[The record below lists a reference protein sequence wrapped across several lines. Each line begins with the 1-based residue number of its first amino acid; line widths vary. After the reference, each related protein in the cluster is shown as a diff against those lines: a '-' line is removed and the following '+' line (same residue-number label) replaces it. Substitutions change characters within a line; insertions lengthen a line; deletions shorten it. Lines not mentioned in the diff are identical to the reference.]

1 MSVALIVAARYRSPR
16 RRNSPQPSP
25 NLPSMLRHPLKGYA
39 ERKTSAML
47 TRVGWEPP
55 QTWSVP
61 RPERAPLVFQTR
73 LPAAD
78 FVKPDDLPEDERRAP
93 ASVGG
98 EVMPLPDA
106 ARAENVFL
114 AVALCSHGESRS
126 VLATMTA
133 ALAPRPLPFLGRD
146 GTEQRRKA
154 RRKVKNIVGRVT
166 VIERL
171 EGDPPPP
178 ADPDAAAPEP
188 PPLTVQYAVKTGYG
202 VLTLTFHGE
211 GHGIAENFGRR
222 LFMDVVRGS
231 YLGAKPL
238 VDPAPAS

>member
-1 MSVALIVAARYRSPR
+1 
-16 RRNSPQPSP
+16 
-25 NLPSMLRHPLKGYA
+25 MLRHPLKGYA

-55 QTWSVP
+55 QTWPVP
-61 RPERAPLVFQTR
+61 RPGREPLVFQTR

-78 FVKPDDLPEDERRAP
+78 FATPEDLPEDQRRSP
-93 ASVGG
+93 ASAGG
-98 EVMPLPDA
+98 EVMALTDA
-106 ARAENVFL
+106 AHVANVFL
-114 AVALCSHGESRS
+114 AVALCSRGDSRS

-133 ALAPRPLPFLGRD
+133 GLAPRPLPFLDRD
-146 GTEQRRKA
+146 GIEQGRKA
-154 RRKVKNIVGRVT
+154 RRKVKNIVGNVT
-166 VIERL
+166 VIERV

-188 PPLTVQYAVKTGYG
+188 PPLTVQYTVKTRYG
-202 VLTLTFHGE
+202 ALTLTFHGE

-222 LFMDVVRGS
+222 LFMDVVRGC

-238 VDPAPAS
+238 VDPAPAG